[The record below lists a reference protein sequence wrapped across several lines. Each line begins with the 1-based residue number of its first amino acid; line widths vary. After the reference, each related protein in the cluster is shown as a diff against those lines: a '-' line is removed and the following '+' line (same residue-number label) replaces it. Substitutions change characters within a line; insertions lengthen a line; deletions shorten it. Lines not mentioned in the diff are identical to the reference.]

1 MQIITNDQAID
12 EITPE
17 KLFEGLDLPV
27 PICFR
32 SAAIHAT
39 LQNDHALCQH
49 MAMFQADCVHSSEF
63 HSPSGRAAKVCYDID
78 RALGFM
84 LKYMPPVARC
94 FSSTQE
100 LAQFVQSDKKKE
112 GHLAKLVLNNHCHLW
127 GMAAGKTF
135 VGLDSLGVSTLRWTS
150 CGLRSLIL
158 LRIEALYA
166 ARAKIG
172 GGITEESSMDQVRDA
187 VAQLHA
193 QGVAAL
199 ANKLSDIFTITTG
212 PGDDVLVPV
221 RWLACERT
229 LGQAAFGLRK
239 LVLTYTS
246 GACQALQRLAARRDK
261 PSPVLASLM
270 GIINTHGS

>member
-1 MQIITNDQAID
+1 
-12 EITPE
+12 
-17 KLFEGLDLPV
+17 
-27 PICFR
+27 
-32 SAAIHAT
+32 
-39 LQNDHALCQH
+39 

-84 LKYMPPVARC
+84 LKYMPLVARC

-127 GMAAGKTF
+127 GMVVGKTC
-135 VGLDSLGVSTLRWTS
+135 VGLDFFGVSTLRWTS

-158 LRIEALYA
+158 LRTAALYA
-166 ARAKIG
+166 AHAKIG

-187 VAQLHA
+187 VAQLRA

-199 ANKLSDIFTITTG
+199 ADKFRGDIFTITSG
-212 PGDDVLVPV
+212 PGDCVLVPAG
-221 RWLACERT
+221 W
-229 LGQAAFGLRK
+229 
-239 LVLTYTS
+239 
-246 GACQALQRLAARRDK
+246 
-261 PSPVLASLM
+261 
-270 GIINTHGS
+270 